1 MLVASAAPDHS
12 AFDAQR
18 ADHRLV
24 TWVDLRQDG
33 PAAVNGKIAQTAR
46 LTVART
52 SLDRRALARQM
63 ATSMVVT

>member
-1 MLVASAAPDHS
+1 MLAASAAPDHS

-18 ADHRLV
+18 VDHHPV
-24 TWVDLRQDG
+24 TWLDLRQDA